1 MSYLLLVLYY
11 YFDTYDSFLCLSNL
25 VVGNRMMRDLYTFD
39 MAKVTSYTKI
49 FEKLLEKQSPDLVR
63 YLQSHCINTMTFS
76 VDWFYTLY
84 GRAFDI
90 NIVRVVWDMFLLF
103 GSQFL
108 VRAGVALM
116 VILEDELM
124 TEYMNEGFNFVRVRT
139 GKLKI
144 SRILEC
150 ALSKGTDP
158 NSFTDD
164 LEKLYN
170 EFSPPVKRIPQ

>member
-11 YFDTYDSFLCLSNL
+11 YFDTYDSFLCLANL

-39 MAKVTSYTKI
+39 MARVTSYTKI
-49 FEKLLEKQSPDLVR
+49 FEKLLHDQSPFLVE

-84 GRAFDI
+84 ARAFDI

-108 VRAGVALM
+108 VRAGVSLM

-139 GKLKI
+139 GKLKV
-144 SRILEC
+144 SRIMEC
-150 ALSKGTDP
+150 TLSKGTDP
-158 NSFTDD
+158 NSFADD
-164 LEKLYN
+164 LEMLHMEYV
-170 EFSPPVKRIPQ
+170 PPVRRSEK